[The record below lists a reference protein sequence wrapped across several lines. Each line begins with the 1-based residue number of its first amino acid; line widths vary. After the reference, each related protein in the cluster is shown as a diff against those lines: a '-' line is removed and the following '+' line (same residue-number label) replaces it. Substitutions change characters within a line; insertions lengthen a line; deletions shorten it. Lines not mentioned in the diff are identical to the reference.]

1 MSYPC
6 CLSLNLQRQRRYDM
20 LSGGVRS
27 MSGGRSRQSPSVS
40 TVELNI
46 HNKARQA
53 KTSGVINKR
62 TGFTPS
68 DTSKVRKGK
77 TSAST
82 DDYSRP
88 STDVSL
94 N

>member
-1 MSYPC
+1 
-6 CLSLNLQRQRRYDM
+6 
-20 LSGGVRS
+20 

-46 HNKARQA
+46 HSKARQA

-82 DDYSRP
+82 EDYSRP
-88 STDVSL
+88 NTDVSHH
-94 N
+94 